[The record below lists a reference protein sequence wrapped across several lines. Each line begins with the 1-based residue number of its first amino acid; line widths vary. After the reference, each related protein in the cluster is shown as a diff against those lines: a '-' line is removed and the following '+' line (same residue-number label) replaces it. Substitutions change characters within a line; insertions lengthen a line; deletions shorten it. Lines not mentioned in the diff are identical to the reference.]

1 MRMSVS
7 RNFAMIMTTK
17 LPKIKNAI
25 DGILLLDKPLGLS
38 SNAALQRVKHL
49 WQAKKAGHTGSLD
62 PLASGM
68 LPLCFGEATK
78 FSQYLL
84 DADKTYYVQATL
96 GIRTATGD
104 AEGELVQQREVPAL
118 SVADLDRAFETF
130 RGESWQ
136 VPSMFSA
143 LKYQGKPLYELA
155 RRGIEVERAAR
166 PITIYQLHVISY
178 QAPIVTFEMR
188 CSKGTYV
195 RNVVEDL
202 GEQLGCGAHVSLLRR
217 TGVGS
222 FTADTMVSLATLTE
236 TDEPLSMTEHLLP
249 LQRAVAHL
257 PLLTVSSGMAFYLH
271 RGQPVQVP
279 QAPSQG
285 LVGIQLKS
293 GEFIGVGEI
302 QDDGLVAPR
311 RLIAQNQ

>member
-1 MRMSVS
+1 MMMSAS
-7 RNFAMIMTTK
+7 KNFATIMTTK
-17 LPKIKNAI
+17 QAKIKNDI
-25 DGILLLDKPLGLS
+25 NGILLLDKPLGMS
-38 SNAALQRVKHL
+38 SNAALQRVKYL

-84 DADKTYYVQATL
+84 DADKTYLVQATL
-96 GIRTATGD
+96 GIRTTTGD
-104 AEGELVQQREVPAL
+104 AEGEPVQQRAVPPLCLAE
-118 SVADLDRAFETF
+118 LDQAFDQF

-143 LKYQGKPLYELA
+143 LKHQGKPLYELA

-166 PITIYQLHVISY
+166 QITVYQLKVLSY
-178 QAPIVTFEMR
+178 QAPTVEFEMR

-202 GEQLGCGAHVSLLRR
+202 GEKLGCGAHVSLLRR
-217 TGVGS
+217 TSVGP
-222 FTADTMVSLATLTE
+222 FKADDMVGLTTLTE
-236 TDEPLSMTEHLLP
+236 SADPLSLTDCLLP

-279 QAPSQG
+279 QSPPQG

-293 GEFIGVGEI
+293 GQFIGVGEI
-302 QDDGLVAPR
+302 QGDGLVAPR
-311 RLIAQNQ
+311 RLIAQSK